1 MVLGNPYFHGLEIT
15 NSRANTSTRNAML
28 RNTILSLLGK
38 PSRLDTAREH
48 ITLATLDLPE
58 KIGTWKCICGHMNS
72 IYHIPSHLHPLGI
85 MACAREECGL
95 TWHPSTNPITPH
107 HRSDLVIVVRLPDP
121 EKPSEDDAPY
131 ILPHPKKSVPKK
143 IEDSAC
149 PAGYGW

>member
-1 MVLGNPYFHGLEIT
+1 
-15 NSRANTSTRNAML
+15 
-28 RNTILSLLGK
+28 
-38 PSRLDTAREH
+38 
-48 ITLATLDLPE
+48 
-58 KIGTWKCICGHMNS
+58 MNS

-131 ILPHPKKSVPKK
+131 ILPHPKKSVLKK

-149 PAGYGW
+149 PAGYGYVCLNERCGLSCATKVVKEWPWGSSRKVLAIAGRRWKGSCLCGRQVQIGGGFAVFEVVRR